1 MADVDSILKDVLKD
15 IRPSPEEKTKIN
27 NAMEHILGVCNPIVK
42 EFNAKAMIC
51 GSSVKNTWLS
61 GRNEFDLFILFPSSL
76 PHGKLKEFGLTV
88 AKEIIKNLKGT
99 YKIAYAEHPYLRGKV
114 KLDGA
119 NYDMDIVPAF
129 DVPDPAKLKS
139 AVDRTPHHV
148 NFVKHNLQLPD
159 EARLLKRFI
168 KGAGVYGADVKTQG
182 FSGYLCELLSINY
195 GRFKSCVKEAANWR
209 APVVISI
216 NGKIGKEEAFK
227 KFNAPL
233 IVIDPVDPNRN
244 VAAAVSVE
252 SFYRFVGN
260 CRNFMKSPSKN
271 LFFPDKI
278 KPYTLL
284 DVDRELKRRGTR
296 WYMIKFDR
304 PDIIDD
310 TLWPQMRKLLGTLET
325 KLNDGGFK
333 VLRKDVWA
341 DEESC
346 IIAIEM
352 DTWLVPRIMKNVGP
366 SVYSKHAE
374 DFLKHYND
382 YAIFIEGENWIVEK
396 EREYIT
402 AHDLLK
408 NLFKGSQKEL
418 QEKGIPNRLTENMA
432 KCRIASGEDI
442 LKIVGELPPEFRMFM
457 KDWFEKDINLF

>member
-1 MADVDSILKDVLKD
+1 
-15 IRPSPEEKTKIN
+15 
-27 NAMEHILGVCNPIVK
+27 
-42 EFNAKAMIC
+42 
-51 GSSVKNTWLS
+51 
-61 GRNEFDLFILFPSSL
+61 
-76 PHGKLKEFGLTV
+76 
-88 AKEIIKNLKGT
+88 
-99 YKIAYAEHPYLRGKV
+99 
-114 KLDGA
+114 
-119 NYDMDIVPAF
+119 
-129 DVPDPAKLKS
+129 
-139 AVDRTPHHV
+139 
-148 NFVKHNLQLPD
+148 
-159 EARLLKRFI
+159 
-168 KGAGVYGADVKTQG
+168 
-182 FSGYLCELLSINY
+182 
-195 GRFKSCVKEAANWR
+195 
-209 APVVISI
+209 
-216 NGKIGKEEAFK
+216 
-227 KFNAPL
+227 
-233 IVIDPVDPNRN
+233 
-244 VAAAVSVE
+244 
-252 SFYRFVGN
+252 
-260 CRNFMKSPSKN
+260 
-271 LFFPDKI
+271 
-278 KPYTLL
+278 
-284 DVDRELKRRGTR
+284 
-296 WYMIKFDR
+296 
-304 PDIIDD
+304 
-310 TLWPQMRKLLGTLET
+310 MRKLLGTLET

-418 QEKGIPNRLTENMA
+418 QEKGIPNRLTENIA